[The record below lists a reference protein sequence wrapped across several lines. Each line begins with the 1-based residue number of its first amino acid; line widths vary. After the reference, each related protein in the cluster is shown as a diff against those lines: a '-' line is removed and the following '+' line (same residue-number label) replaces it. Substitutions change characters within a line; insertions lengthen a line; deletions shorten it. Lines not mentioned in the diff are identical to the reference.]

1 MNEIVPVNA
10 ALDLSGT
17 VTVQTVSAG
26 SLTVNGSGRL
36 NVGSLNAAISGDST
50 GSVRVVYQ
58 SCGAEALRQLQKLT
72 LSGGERFSA
81 DLPAVFRGTEVPLV
95 LSSDPDKNDTA
106 YAALP
111 APEDG
116 KTYKAR
122 VNGQQILIYLSDE
135 PQEYVLSQSAAS
147 VLNVEGSSAVLTSE
161 ENATQSAQ
169 VSAAN
174 LTLQSARTSGSL
186 SLSGMSSFRA
196 EGGSAFSQM
205 ILDASAGLSLRL
217 GGRLSLH
224 GLVNNGSLSVQ
235 GSGVLEVGELSGSGS
250 YTIDP
255 QCNFSVEPLPDA
267 IGGLVP
273 TQIQILGEE
282 NHPIVS
288 TRVQLKLG
296 SGESFLTTTD
306 GRGCITLWR
315 SEKLHQVDAVA
326 LSGGDTYSAVILNGQ
341 ADADAVPEI
350 TSATLT
356 NRGVVSVTLK
366 NAGVWGVQYIVG
378 SAPVSMPDS
387 WNASAQTL
395 LCRRGRDH
403 PVSARFESRGWSV
416 CGSLPPGKRT
426 RGSAPPRRTPSP
438 STRRNPSPSNPGRP
452 TSPPGRARPT
462 TVSPSSFPTC
472 PVNARWPIF
481 WRTALPCRPRP
492 PRRAAITP
500 RSLFW
505 MTTRN
510 ICPEK
515 SLCRW
520 RSNAA

>member
-1 MNEIVPVNA
+1 MTKGRAVSLLLDGASLGQLKLSDGSAAALQLSNGASLNEIVPVNA
-10 ALDLSGT
+10 TLDVSGA
-17 VTVQTVSAG
+17 VSVQKLSAG
-26 SLTVNGSGRL
+26 SLTLTGSGRL
-36 NVGSLNAAISGDST
+36 TVGDLNATISGNST

-169 VSAAN
+169 VSTAN

-186 SLSGMSSFRA
+186 SLSGMSAFRA
-196 EGGSAFSQM
+196 EGSSAFSQM

-217 GGRLSLH
+217 GGRLSLD

-235 GSGVLEVGELSGSGS
+235 GSGVLETSELRGSGS

-296 SGESFLTTTD
+296 SGEKLPD
-306 GRGCITLWR
+306 HHGQPGPHYALARG
-315 SEKLHQVDAVA
+315 KA
-326 LSGGDTYSAVILNGQ
+326 
-341 ADADAVPEI
+341 
-350 TSATLT
+350 
-356 NRGVVSVTLK
+356 
-366 NAGVWGVQYIVG
+366 
-378 SAPVSMPDS
+378 
-387 WNASAQTL
+387 
-395 LCRRGRDH
+395 
-403 PVSARFESRGWSV
+403 
-416 CGSLPPGKRT
+416 
-426 RGSAPPRRTPSP
+426 
-438 STRRNPSPSNPGRP
+438 
-452 TSPPGRARPT
+452 
-462 TVSPSSFPTC
+462 
-472 PVNARWPIF
+472 
-481 WRTALPCRPRP
+481 
-492 PRRAAITP
+492 
-500 RSLFW
+500 
-505 MTTRN
+505 
-510 ICPEK
+510 
-515 SLCRW
+515 
-520 RSNAA
+520 